1 MNNEKE
7 SMCCRRRAVLL
18 FLLGVVLWALHMA
31 SISYF
36 PFISTVLMIAAYSSV
51 CVGGV
56 FLRSYHIRRAGVQG
70 EQISESLLRELPAE
84 YEVLS
89 GVCLD
94 VKGKR
99 CEIDHLVISTRGIVI
114 VETKNYSGMISG
126 NEEDGEWIKIK
137 KSKKG
142 NVYRKIIRNPLYQL
156 RREIYILS
164 RFLHDHDCHCHIDGF
179 VYMLQAE
186 CLVENEAI
194 ISDADTLLKKVQHS
208 GRAHTL
214 REKQVQE
221 IKKMF
226 CGLRS
231 GE

>member
-1 MNNEKE
+1 MDQDQEIEK
-7 SMCCRRRAVLL
+7 RQR
-18 FLLGVVLWALHMA
+18 
-31 SISYF
+31 
-36 PFISTVLMIAAYSSV
+36 
-51 CVGGV
+51 
-56 FLRSYHIRRAGVQG
+56 
-70 EQISESLLRELPAE
+70 ISENHQKSA
-84 YEVLS
+84 VSAAS
-89 GVCLD
+89 G
-94 VKGKR
+94 
-99 CEIDHLVISTRGIVI
+99 
-114 VETKNYSGMISG
+114 
-126 NEEDGEWIKIK
+126 
-137 KSKKG
+137 
-142 NVYRKIIRNPLYQL
+142 
-156 RREIYILS
+156 IYILS

-231 GE
+231 AE

>member
-7 SMCCRRRAVLL
+7 SMRCRRRAVLL

-56 FLRSYHIRRAGVQG
+56 FLRSYHIRRVGVQG

-99 CEIDHLVISTRGIVI
+99 CEIDHLVIS
-114 VETKNYSGMISG
+114 
-126 NEEDGEWIKIK
+126 K